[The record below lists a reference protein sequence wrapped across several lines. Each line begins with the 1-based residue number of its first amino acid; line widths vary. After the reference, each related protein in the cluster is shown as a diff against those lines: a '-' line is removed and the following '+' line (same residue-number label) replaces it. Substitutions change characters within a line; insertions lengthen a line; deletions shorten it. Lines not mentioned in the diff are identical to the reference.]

1 MASSKEEEKL
11 LKMYQA
17 SLKSAKGLKEVDV
30 VMDSISQKILGMGTD
45 AWFSQGVKSAE
56 QLVQEQLRI
65 KKLTDD
71 ISLSQGQLNEKLKE
85 SLTTEDARVGIEDKL
100 GHLKKMSLESFSSHL
115 SRASG
120 LSDIEKSILAS
131 SGSMVEKHK
140 MINKLLKGKLDLT
153 QDVNRELAVS
163 IAGHTEEA
171 EGINNINNE
180 LSEGVALLAETEVGF
195 AEPLRDSLDVM
206 KGINQYSKVFS
217 KGVVEF
223 VFDFDQAISNAQK
236 DTGIFFKQ
244 NTQGMADLTSRTRHF
259 GMSIE
264 QTTELMGVLGDGLKS
279 TNFEF
284 LKSATEDFAAIQK
297 GIGISAE
304 ELGGISNEMMFFGSS
319 SKDVKEYFESIN
331 STSQS
336 LGINTRNVVRQIT
349 QNIGKMRQFGF
360 SEGEKSLER
369 MAAKAE
375 MLGINLSG
383 IFDVAEKARTLEGA
397 LGMAA
402 ELQLAGGSF
411 SQINPM
417 DLLAAARKGP
427 KELGDIL
434 TKMGSDVGDFNKETG
449 KYEFNAVDIDRLK
462 IVANATDLSL
472 DDIQKSIAK
481 TATIAAKTDVF
492 GNMFSGAD
500 KMEKELAK
508 GSLAKM
514 LDLAAD
520 GTITVSKDF
529 EKIFAAHGVSNENL
543 AKMDK
548 DKIEEILKASKAEQ
562 ESVEKRAESNK
573 SLTEAFSSFIGSIQ
587 SMFGFLEPVLIAL
600 SDVFNFVGDFM
611 SQLSENTKKGVSAML
626 FLAYAIRKMPQ
637 LKNLKNSIGE
647 KLKSGFT
654 RKRGEEDSSG
664 GISSKAGSGG
674 GMKSLSEGLKS
685 MSGKKV
691 RSGIANVAFYG
702 PAGLLGLLGVPF
714 LLGVGALGWIG
725 GQGLAGLAIG
735 LGAFNG
741 KRIKSGITN
750 VALFGPAALAGGFG
764 LPFLIGVGALGWAGG
779 QGLAGLAIGLGAF
792 NGKRIKSGIANLALF
807 GLAGALATLSLPFLL
822 GVGLLG
828 GFAAVGLTALAGGL
842 SAFGNPA
849 TAGFVLTGIALIGAL
864 GLAMIPFGIALSYV
878 GDLVGAIG
886 TVMSGIPPIIGA
898 LADGFVKVFS
908 VMTLGNAAA
917 MYMMAGAMG
926 SMALATMAFANPMS
940 MGGLFVMSGS
950 LAVLAAVMSPL
961 ASSLAIGADGMER
974 FASAIGKLKSAV
986 ADINVSKLE
995 EIQETASQLASA
1007 SRSSSLDRV
1016 AATIQGLVGG
1026 GSSGSSNRNSE
1037 RKIVVEIQMD
1047 GKVLQSKILKDTR
1060 QMTGN

>member
-56 QLVQEQLRI
+56 QLAQEQLRI

-741 KRIKSGITN
+741 KRIKSGI
-750 VALFGPAALAGGFG
+750 
-764 LPFLIGVGALGWAGG
+764 
-779 QGLAGLAIGLGAF
+779 
-792 NGKRIKSGIANLALF
+792 ANLALF